1 MTVFLTIIYVF
12 IYTENPSL
20 DREIRPYFIDHS
32 DDTTKYRV
40 QPRSIISFYDK
51 SLTNVSKGDYQDGR
65 QFPIPLHWCSGWWH
79 LSCMY
84 IQEFWNFGSQHW
96 LGVFGTSEILS
107 KVVDSYNCLD

>member
-1 MTVFLTIIYVF
+1 MTVFLTIIYIF

-65 QFPIPLHWCSGWWH
+65 QFPIPLHWCSGFILYVH
-79 LSCMY
+79 TGIL
-84 IQEFWNFGSQHW
+84 EFWISALAGRIWN
-96 LGVFGTSEILS
+96 I
-107 KVVDSYNCLD
+107 